1 MELAVQKYLRGGRCP
16 NDLNSELGIKVYE
29 HPVLPLIG
37 LKYSQIDSPK
47 TNPIV
52 RDCRGIVLEKYSW
65 DVVAKPFRRF
75 FNYGEDINNCKFDW
89 SNFTTTTKED
99 GSLIILYSYSGRWHV
114 NTSGSFGLGE
124 CNFSG
129 KSWTE
134 LFWEVSG
141 IEQRRLDP
149 SLTYIFEMWT
159 PFNKVLRMYPRSFTA
174 LLSAFDMTTLDELTI
189 EAVDGIAGHLGVPRP
204 SHHSFISAAAITSF
218 LRTNSTA
225 DPLFEG
231 VVVRDHN
238 NERLKIKSD
247 TYLANHHLFDNGNVL
262 NPKKMVTFVLSGTKP
277 MGGDI
282 GDFPEVIK
290 VYDEVRLQLD
300 EEFFLLVDI
309 WEEAR
314 TIESQKEF
322 AGYALKSKFANI
334 LFNMRKTPGLTLEDA
349 WRNSAELIIKKL
361 YGG

>member
-1 MELAVQKYLRGGRCP
+1 MELAVQKYLRGGQWL
-16 NDLNSELGIKVYE
+16 NDLTEDLGIKVYE

-37 LKYSQIDSPK
+37 LKYSQINSPK
-47 TNPIV
+47 TNQVV

-75 FNYGEDINNCKFDW
+75 FNFGEDSHNCKFDW

-141 IEQRRLDP
+141 IDQRHLDP

-159 PFNKVLRMYPRSFTA
+159 PFNKVLRYYPRSFTA
-174 LLSAFDMTTLDELTI
+174 LLSAFYVPTLGELSI
-189 EAVDGIAGHLGVPRP
+189 EAVDGLAATLGVPRP
-204 SHHSFISAAAITSF
+204 DHHAFGSVDDIVSF
-218 LRTNSTA
+218 LRTNSTN

-231 VVVRDHN
+231 VVVRDRN

-247 TYLANHHLFDNGNVL
+247 TYLANHHLFDNGNIL
-262 NPKKMVTFVLSGTKP
+262 NPKKMVTFVLAGVAP
-277 MGGDI
+277 MGGDL

-290 VYDEVRLQLD
+290 AYEQVKTQLH
-300 EEFFLLVDI
+300 EEFTNLVAI
-309 WEEAR
+309 YSEAGK
-314 TIESQKEF
+314 IESQKEF
-322 AGYALKSKFANI
+322 ASHALKSKFANI
-334 LFNMRKTPGLTLEDA
+334 LFNVRKNPKLTLEQA
-349 WRNSAELIIKKL
+349 WRDSEELIVKKL
-361 YGG
+361 YS

>member
-1 MELAVQKYLRGGRCP
+1 MELAVQKYLRGGRWP
-16 NDLNSELGIKVYE
+16 NDLTEDLGIKIYE

-37 LKYSQIDSPK
+37 LKYSQINSPK
-47 TNPIV
+47 TNQVV

-89 SNFTTTTKED
+89 GNFTTTTKED

-129 KSWTE
+129 KSWAE

-141 IEQRRLDP
+141 IDQKRLDP

-174 LLSAFDMTTLDELTI
+174 LLSAFDMVTLDELTI
-189 EAVDGIAGHLGVPRP
+189 NEADSLASFLGVPRP
-204 SHHSFISAAAITSF
+204 DHYCFASATDIVSFLQTNAAIT
-218 LRTNSTA
+218 
-225 DPLFEG
+225 PLFEG

-247 TYLANHHLFDNGNVL
+247 DYLANHRLFDNGNVL
-262 NPKKMVTFVLSGTKP
+262 NPKKMVTFVLLGTKP
-277 MGGDI
+277 MGGDLD
-282 GDFPEVIK
+282 DFPEVIK
-290 VYDEVRLQLD
+290 VYDKVKLQLD
-300 EEFFLLVDI
+300 AEYSLLVDI
-309 WEEAR
+309 WEQASK
-314 TIESQKEF
+314 IESQKEF
-322 AGYALKSKFANI
+322 AGFALKSKFANV

-349 WRNSAELIIKKL
+349 WRASEELIVKKL